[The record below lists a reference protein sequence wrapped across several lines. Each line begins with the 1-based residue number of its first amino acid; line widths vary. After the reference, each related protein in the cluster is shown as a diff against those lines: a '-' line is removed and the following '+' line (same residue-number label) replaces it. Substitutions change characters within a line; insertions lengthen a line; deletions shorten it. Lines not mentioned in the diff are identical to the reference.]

1 MAAHKT
7 PHTARQSLSGKIDPA
22 SENLSNDKASE
33 APRYADHEDPRS
45 SLSGQRIFPVIYT
58 EYHFEDLVCGA
69 LQYTIDMLERH
80 EEMGIIICRRNGGDK
95 SHEITTSLILGG
107 KYFRDR

>member
-7 PHTARQSLSGKIDPA
+7 PHTARQSLSGKTDPA
-22 SENLSNDKASE
+22 SENLSNDKAPE

-45 SLSGQRIFPVIYT
+45 SLSGQRLFPVIYT
-58 EYHFEDLVCGA
+58 GYHFEDLKFGA
-69 LQYTIDMLERH
+69 LQYMKDMLERH
-80 EEMGIIICRRNGGDK
+80 EEMGILICRRDGGDK
-95 SHEITTSLILGG
+95 SHEIITSLILGR